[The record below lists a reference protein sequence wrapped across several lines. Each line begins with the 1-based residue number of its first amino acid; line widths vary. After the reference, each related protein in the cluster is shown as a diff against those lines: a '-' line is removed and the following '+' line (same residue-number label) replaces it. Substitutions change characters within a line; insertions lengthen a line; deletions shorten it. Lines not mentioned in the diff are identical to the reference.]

1 MIKLIFIHFCV
12 SLILK
17 EILYTTVWVILQ
29 LRLAPNGSPLEHDTY
44 ALHKCY
50 SIHVSRFD
58 LLTIWI
64 LCSGNHC
71 ILSLRSPLYYRFSP
85 KKNFL
90 LIFNNL
96 DNLPIIFVG
105 YFEWSFSIIS
115 VCIIRIC
122 ISIFHMIYFPEQ
134 QKNTAKLIF
143 CPTCW
148 NPDKF
153 LGVSAWSWPDTLP

>member
-1 MIKLIFIHFCV
+1 M
-12 SLILK
+12 
-17 EILYTTVWVILQ
+17 YTTVWVILQ

-50 SIHVSRFD
+50 FIHVWRFD

-71 ILSLRSPLYYRFSP
+71 IFTLRSPLYYRFSP
-85 KKNFL
+85 IKKKFFL

-96 DNLPIIFVG
+96 DNLPIIFLG

-115 VCIIRIC
+115 VCIIIRIC

-134 QKNTAKLIF
+134 QKNTSQQNWYSALPAEI
-143 CPTCW
+143 PTSFW
-148 NPDKF
+148 
-153 LGVSAWSWPDTLP
+153 G